1 MSESDPY
8 LLGYRKAEQERLE
21 RQADELALDS
31 ERLFDEIG
39 VRDGWRVVE
48 MGCGP
53 RGCLEL
59 LSRRV
64 GAEGSVVGIE
74 RSGEQVSRA
83 RAYRDEHRLTNVE
96 VREGDARATS
106 LPAASYDMA
115 CARLVLV
122 NVPQPEEILA
132 EMVRVVRPGGVVALH
147 EPDSTTQRCDPPL
160 FAQTRLLKLLNDYA
174 SANDIDRTIGLRV
187 PRMLR
192 DAGLRDVHIH
202 PLVHI
207 YPFGHGRRYLLTD
220 FVENAR
226 RRLLEQGLISEPDL
240 DALIR
245 SMRTQLENPDTL
257 VTSSLFIQAWGR
269 KP

>member
-39 VRDGWRVVE
+39 VRDGWRVGE

-59 LSRRV
+59 L
-64 GAEGSVVGIE
+64 
-74 RSGEQVSRA
+74 
-83 RAYRDEHRLTNVE
+83 
-96 VREGDARATS
+96 
-106 LPAASYDMA
+106 
-115 CARLVLV
+115 
-122 NVPQPEEILA
+122 
-132 EMVRVVRPGGVVALH
+132 
-147 EPDSTTQRCDPPL
+147 
-160 FAQTRLLKLLNDYA
+160 NDYV
-174 SANDIDRTIGLRV
+174 SANGIDRTIGLRV

-207 YPFGHGRRYLLTD
+207 YPFGHGRRYLITD

-226 RRLLEQGLISEPDL
+226 SRVLEQGLISEPDL

-245 SMRTQLENPDTL
+245 SMPVQLENPDTL
-257 VTSSLFIQAWGR
+257 VTSSLFIQTWGR